1 MSGAYP
7 SIPTLALL
15 MWGFRQHRR
24 PGGSTLNSQF
34 SILNSRLSTLD
45 SRLTTLKAFF
55 QLFFQ
60 VALSHVFF
68 IGGEGFGYYGLFVL
82 IGSLGI

>member
-15 MWGFRQHRR
+15 VRGLPQYRR
-24 PGGSTLNSQF
+24 RKGGSTHDSQF
-34 SILNSRLSTLD
+34 SILNSQFSI
-45 SRLTTLKAFF
+45 LKAFF

-68 IGGEGFGYYGLFVL
+68 IGSEGFGYYGLFVL